1 MYIYSYKHGFDE
13 ESYDDEE
20 EESESSEDSFE
31 DERMNIMTVSRSH
44 RDLCDGYFDNHIQG
58 TNTVFPINPSTTPRD
73 VWCDGGESY
82 SELKEFVDEKSKKKD
97 IAVQGNHIRH
107 FLVFGL
113 SYVSLLL
120 LFDGITI

>member
-20 EESESSEDSFE
+20 EELESSEDSFE

-82 SELKEFVDEKSKKKD
+82 SELKEFVDEKSKRKD
-97 IAVQGNHIRH
+97 IAIQGK
-107 FLVFGL
+107 
-113 SYVSLLL
+113 
-120 LFDGITI
+120 

>member
-113 SYVSLLL
+113 SYVSLFL

>member
-1 MYIYSYKHGFDE
+1 MDIYSYKHGFDE

-20 EESESSEDSFE
+20 EELESSEDSFE

-73 VWCDGGESY
+73 VWCDEHESY

-97 IAVQGNHIRH
+97 IGIQGK
-107 FLVFGL
+107 
-113 SYVSLLL
+113 
-120 LFDGITI
+120 